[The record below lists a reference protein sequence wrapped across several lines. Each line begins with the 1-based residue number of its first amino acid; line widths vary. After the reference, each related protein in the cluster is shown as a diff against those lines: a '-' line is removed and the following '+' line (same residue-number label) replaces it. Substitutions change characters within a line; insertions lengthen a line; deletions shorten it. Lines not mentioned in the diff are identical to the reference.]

1 MKITCPEFEFVAEG
15 IQHKMRM
22 RYVFICDLPGSNF
35 FFFAYYLING
45 TILGNICLNTKG
57 VF

>member
-15 IQHKMRM
+15 MQHKMRM
-22 RYVFICDLPGSNF
+22 RYIVICDLSGSNF
-35 FFFAYYLING
+35 FVAYYLING